1 MSLQLAPDPSL
12 EASETSP
19 QPAPAWDRDAI
30 LAGVPPLAAA
40 IAEGAAQ
47 REARRELPFEA
58 FQLVRRSG
66 IGTLRIGRE
75 QGGPGGSLEDV
86 LGVIATL
93 AAADSNVAH
102 ALRSHFNT
110 TELLRLSPP
119 TAQSRRQVE
128 QVLGGAL
135 FGGAFTELGTARPG
149 LSTST
154 LTRDGEHYRLDGRKY
169 YATGTAYA
177 DYAGIFAVD
186 ENGEGVT
193 AVIPVSRQGVR
204 VLDDWDGMG
213 QRLTASGGLEL
224 DHVRVFAEEITPI
237 HRDQLPGRHASALR
251 QLILVATAAGIVRNV
266 LSDAV
271 HYVRHHGRTALHSP
285 AETAREDHFIQ
296 AVVGELSAASFAI
309 DTLVAESA
317 RVLDRG
323 ALAIERRDVDAEQVV
338 LQGALTTA
346 KTQLVVSKLAL
357 TAAERLFEVGGAS
370 ATSRAHNLDRHW
382 RNLRT
387 IFSHNPLGHK
397 ARILGDHDLNGAT
410 RHLEEGRV
418 F

>member
-1 MSLQLAPDPSL
+1 MSFPIAPDPSI
-12 EASETSP
+12 EAANTSS
-19 QPAPAWDRDAI
+19 QSAQAWDRDAI
-30 LAGVPPLAAA
+30 LASVPQLAA
-40 IAEGAAQ
+40 ILAEGAAQ
-47 REARRELPFEA
+47 REARRELPFDA
-58 FQLVRRSG
+58 FELVRRSG
-66 IGTLRIGRE
+66 IGALRIGSE

-86 LGVIATL
+86 IGVIATL

-110 TELLRLSPP
+110 TELLRLTPP
-119 TAQSRRQVE
+119 TAYGRRQTE
-128 QVLGGAL
+128 LVLGGAL
-135 FGGAFTELGTARPG
+135 FGGAFTEIGTARAG
-149 LSTST
+149 ISTST
-154 LTRDGEHYRLDGRKY
+154 LTRDGEHYRLNGRKY

-186 ENGEGVT
+186 EKGVGVT
-193 AVIPVSRQGVR
+193 AFIPVGRQGVR

-224 DHVRVFAEEITPI
+224 DNVLVYAEEITSI
-237 HRDQLPGRHASALR
+237 QREQLPGRHASALR

-266 LSDAV
+266 LSDAI
-271 HYVRHHGRTALHSP
+271 HYVCNHGRTALHSP

-296 AVVGELSAASFAI
+296 AVVGELSSSSFAI
-309 DTLVAESA
+309 DTLVAENA
-317 RVLDRG
+317 RILDRG
-323 ALAIERRDVDAEQVV
+323 ARAIELRDVDAEQIV
-338 LQGALTTA
+338 LQGALATA
-346 KTQLVVSKLAL
+346 KTQLLVSKLAL

-370 ATSRAHNLDRHW
+370 ATSRTHNLDRHW

-387 IFSHNPLGHK
+387 IFSHNPLNHK
-397 ARILGDHDLNGAT
+397 ARILGDHALNGTT